1 MLDVLV
7 EDEHLNATS
16 DLPFGGRVSI
26 DPHVFAHFR
35 GMKLEAHSRSWLQL
49 TPRQSS
55 ASLLHIGAYGLIM
68 GIMLLGVLIPIH
80 DVWYGQARPEH
91 RETDVL
97 QHTQTSDV
105 KGTGRYLLQSIAR
118 LDDEYE
124 NGIVDA
130 DTYQQRRQAYK
141 EQLCK
146 LIEELQRSEAS

>member
-1 MLDVLV
+1 
-7 EDEHLNATS
+7 
-16 DLPFGGRVSI
+16 
-26 DPHVFAHFR
+26 
-35 GMKLEAHSRSWLQL
+35 LEAHSRSWLQL
-49 TPRQSS
+49 TPRQAS

-68 GIMLLGVLIPIH
+68 GIMLLGVLIPMH
-80 DVWYGQARPEH
+80 DVWHGQARPEH

-97 QHTQTSDV
+97 QHTQRSDV
-105 KGTGRYLLQSIAR
+105 KGTGKYLLQNIAR

-146 LIEELQRSEAS
+146 LIEELQRSEASQKVLETRRRVM